1 MILLTNGD
9 HKKLNATMIDETVT
23 KPKVCLVTPAE
34 RSHKPKGMPKAKVL
48 GRFCDPQQFHY
59 VQLYFLLGILF
70 SINKLRH
77 LKYHIAVL

>member
-34 RSHKPKGMPKAKVL
+34 RSHKPKGMPKAKL
-48 GRFCDPQQFHY
+48 GMAADMPKNTKLNC
-59 VQLYFLLGILF
+59 VFLSF
-70 SINKLRH
+70 SNI
-77 LKYHIAVL
+77 